1 MTESR
6 IQPKRFP
13 REFYML
19 DIIVLQID
27 SSIALV
33 LLSLITTF
41 TLEFTQKLLHIV
53 LSSFSIYV
61 NSNTNFFTNLSLFN
75 LDNKSISLF
84 LIAETVSLSC
94 S

>member
-41 TLEFTQKLLHIV
+41 TLEFTQKLLYIV
-53 LSSFSIYV
+53 LSH
-61 NSNTNFFTNLSLFN
+61 
-75 LDNKSISLF
+75 F
-84 LIAETVSLSC
+84 LYM
-94 S
+94 